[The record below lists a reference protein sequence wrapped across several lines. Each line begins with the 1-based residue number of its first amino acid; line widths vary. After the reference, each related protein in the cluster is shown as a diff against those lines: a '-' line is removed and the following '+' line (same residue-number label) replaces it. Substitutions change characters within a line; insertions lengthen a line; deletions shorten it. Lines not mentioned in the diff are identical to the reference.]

1 MALQLMSDSLA
12 QPPDSKIDLLAYHM
26 LTHTLITTFH
36 RRLMDITT
44 RRFADEFIM
53 NTAAQVVKNLIGDS
67 TSPIEETQK
76 IIEKY
81 GYQINETHENDH
93 SSWTIRCPF
102 AQKVHPKLS
111 LHDAICPISLLILG
125 AIRLQQQ
132 NTIMTQHV
140 LETEGSQFEIKY
152 KD

>member
-1 MALQLMSDSLA
+1 MMSDTLA
-12 QPPDSKIDLLAYHM
+12 KPPDSKIDLLAYHM

-44 RRFADEFIM
+44 RRFADEFMM
-53 NTAAQVVKNLIGDS
+53 NTAAQVVNGLIDES
-67 TSPIEETQK
+67 ANPIEETQN
-76 IIEKY
+76 IIKKY
-81 GYQINETHENDH
+81 GYQITETHQDDH
-93 SSWTIRCPF
+93 SSWTIKCPF

-111 LHDAICPISLLILG
+111 LNDAICPISLLILG

-132 NTIMTQHV
+132 NSIISQHA
-140 LETEGSQFEIKY
+140 LDPEGSQFEIKY

>member
-1 MALQLMSDSLA
+1 MISDTLA
-12 QPPDSKIDLLAYHM
+12 KPPDSKIDLLAYHM

-44 RRFADEFIM
+44 RRFADEFMM
-53 NTAAQVVKNLIGDS
+53 NTAAQVVRNLIGDS
-67 TSPIEETQK
+67 SNPIDEIQK

-81 GYQINETHENDH
+81 GYQINETHHDEH
-93 SSWTIRCPF
+93 SSWTIKCPF

-111 LHDAICPISLLILG
+111 LNDAICPISLLILG

-132 NTIMTQHV
+132 NSTMQQHA
-140 LETEGSQFEIKY
+140 LDPEGSQFEIKY